1 MLQLLDW
8 FVFWEGHGY
17 LAVLIPIINFLLFSF
32 IPLPDELFLK
42 GFLINTGVSS
52 YLLWII
58 GKRLNR
64 NNRRRLI
71 DPKTN
76 EEVILKSNH
85 SFFGVKIENWGL
97 ILGIFSVLSFITEL
111 AENGEL

>member
-17 LAVLIPIINFLLFSF
+17 LAVLIPVINFFLFCF

-76 EEVILKSNH
+76 EEVILINNH

>member
-1 MLQLLDW
+1 MATWQ
-8 FVFWEGHGY
+8 F
-17 LAVLIPIINFLLFSF
+17 LIPIINFFLFCF
-32 IPLPDELFLK
+32 ISLPDEFFLK

-64 NNRRRLI
+64 NSRRRLI
-71 DPKTN
+71 DPETN

-85 SFFGVKIENWGL
+85 SLFFIKMQYWGL
-97 ILGIFSVLSFITEL
+97 ILGIASVLLFITEL
-111 AENGEL
+111 IIWFDS

>member
-1 MLQLLDW
+1 MLSLIPW
-8 FVFWEGHGY
+8 FLIWEGHGY
-17 LAVLIPIINFLLFSF
+17 LAGLIPVINFILFSL
-32 IPLPDELFLK
+32 IPLPDDLFLK
-42 GFLINTGVSS
+42 GLFISTGVSS

-85 SFFGVKIENWGL
+85 SLFFVKIEDWGL
-97 ILGIFSVLSFITEL
+97 ILGIFSVLSFISVLIE
-111 AENGEL
+111 E

>member
-1 MLQLLDW
+1 MW
-8 FVFWEGHGY
+8 FVIWEGYGY
-17 LAVLIPIINFLLFSF
+17 LTVLIPLINFFLFCLIASVLPEDLFMFGLF
-32 IPLPDELFLK
+32 IS
-42 GFLINTGVSS
+42 TGVSS
-52 YLLWII
+52 YLLWKI

-85 SFFGVKIENWGL
+85 SLFFVKIENWGL
-97 ILGIFSVLSFITEL
+97 ILGIISILLFITEL
-111 AENGEL
+111 IGE

>member
-1 MLQLLDW
+1 MWW
-8 FVFWEGHGY
+8 FVIWEGHGY
-17 LAVLIPIINFLLFSF
+17 LAALIPIIILLLYIAIDPVFTGLEDLSSLGVIFS
-32 IPLPDELFLK
+32 LAL
-42 GFLINTGVSS
+42 SS

>member
-1 MLQLLDW
+1 MWW
-8 FVFWEGHGY
+8 FVIFEGHGY
-17 LAVLIPIINFLLFSF
+17 LAALLPIIIFFLYVVIETVF
-32 IPLPDELFLK
+32 
-42 GFLINTGVSS
+42 TGSEDLSSLGVIFCLAFSS

-97 ILGIFSVLSFITEL
+97 ILGIFSILSFITEL

>member
-42 GFLINTGVSS
+42 GFLIHTGVTS

-71 DPKTN
+71 YPKIN

-85 SFFGVKIENWGL
+85 SLFFVKIEDWGL
-97 ILGIFSVLSFITEL
+97 ILGIFSVLSFISVLIE
-111 AENGEL
+111 E

>member
-1 MLQLLDW
+1 M
-8 FVFWEGHGY
+8 
-17 LAVLIPIINFLLFSF
+17 AVLIPVINFFLFCF

-42 GFLINTGVSS
+42 GFLINTGFSS

-58 GKRLNR
+58 GKRLNKK
-64 NNRRRLI
+64 RRLI

>member
-1 MLQLLDW
+1 MLSLIQW
-8 FVFWEGHGY
+8 FVIWEGHGY
-17 LAVLIPIINFLLFSF
+17 LAGLIPVINFILFSL
-32 IPLPDELFLK
+32 IPLPDDLFLK
-42 GFLINTGVSS
+42 GLFISTGVSS

-71 DPKTN
+71 DPKIN

-85 SFFGVKIENWGL
+85 SLFFVKIEDWGL

>member
-1 MLQLLDW
+1 MLQLLNW

-17 LAVLIPIINFLLFSF
+17 LAVLIPIINFFLFCF

-42 GFLINTGVSS
+42 GFLINTCVSS

-64 NNRRRLI
+64 NNLRRLI
-71 DPKTN
+71 DTKTN
-76 EEVILKSNH
+76 EEVILKINH
-85 SFFGVKIENWGL
+85 SLFFIKIQYWWLFFGIA
-97 ILGIFSVLSFITEL
+97 SVLLFIIEL
-111 AENGEL
+111 IIWFDS

>member
-1 MLQLLDW
+1 MW
-8 FVFWEGHGY
+8 FVIWEGYGY
-17 LAVLIPIINFLLFSF
+17 LAALIPIIIFLLYIAIETVF
-32 IPLPDELFLK
+32 
-42 GFLINTGVSS
+42 TGSEDLSSLGVIFCLALSS

-71 DPKTN
+71 DPETN

-85 SFFGVKIENWGL
+85 SLFFIKIQYWVL
-97 ILGIFSVLSFITEL
+97 MLGIFTVFGTILWIFDS
-111 AENGEL
+111 

>member
-1 MLQLLDW
+1 MW
-8 FVFWEGHGY
+8 FVIWEGHGY
-17 LAVLIPIINFLLFSF
+17 LAGLIPAINFFLFCLIPFPEDLFMLGLF
-32 IPLPDELFLK
+32 ICA
-42 GFLINTGVSS
+42 GVTS

-58 GKRLNR
+58 GKSLNR

-85 SFFGVKIENWGL
+85 SLFFVKVEKWGL
-97 ILGIFSVLSFITEL
+97 ILGIASVLLFITDL
-111 AENGEL
+111 LGE

>member
-1 MLQLLDW
+1 MWW
-8 FVFWEGHGY
+8 FVIWEGHGY
-17 LAVLIPIINFLLFSF
+17 LAALIPIIILLLYTAIGPVFTGSEDFSS
-32 IPLPDELFLK
+32 L
-42 GFLINTGVSS
+42 GVIFCLAFSS

-71 DPKTN
+71 DPETN

-85 SFFGVKIENWGL
+85 SLFFIKIQYWGL
-97 ILGIFSVLSFITEL
+97 MLGIFTVFGTILWIFDS
-111 AENGEL
+111 

>member
-1 MLQLLDW
+1 MLSLIPW
-8 FVFWEGHGY
+8 FLIWEGHGY
-17 LAVLIPIINFLLFSF
+17 LAGLIPVINFILFSL
-32 IPLPDELFLK
+32 IPLPDDLFLK
-42 GFLINTGVSS
+42 GLFISTGVSS

-85 SFFGVKIENWGL
+85 SLFFIKIQYWGL
-97 ILGIFSVLSFITEL
+97 IFGIASVLLFITEL
-111 AENGEL
+111 IIWFDS

>member
-1 MLQLLDW
+1 M
-8 FVFWEGHGY
+8 
-17 LAVLIPIINFLLFSF
+17 
-32 IPLPDELFLK
+32 PDELFLK

-64 NNRRRLI
+64 NNLRRLI
-71 DPKTN
+71 DPETN

-85 SFFGVKIENWGL
+85 SLFFIKIRYWGL
-97 ILGIFSVLSFITEL
+97 LLGIFTVFGSILWVFDS
-111 AENGEL
+111 

>member
-1 MLQLLDW
+1 M
-8 FVFWEGHGY
+8 
-17 LAVLIPIINFLLFSF
+17 AALIPIIILLLYTAIGPVFTGSEDFSS
-32 IPLPDELFLK
+32 L
-42 GFLINTGVSS
+42 GVIFCLAFSS

-85 SFFGVKIENWGL
+85 SLFFIKIQYWGL
-97 ILGIFSVLSFITEL
+97 IFGIASVLVFITEL
-111 AENGEL
+111 IIWFDS

>member
-1 MLQLLDW
+1 MW
-8 FVFWEGHGY
+8 FVIWEGHGY
-17 LAVLIPIINFLLFSF
+17 LVALIPII
-32 IPLPDELFLK
+32 I
-42 GFLINTGVSS
+42 LILYIAIETVFTGSEDLSSLGLIFCLALSS

-71 DPKTN
+71 DPETN

-85 SFFGVKIENWGL
+85 SLFFIKIQYWGL
-97 ILGIFSVLSFITEL
+97 FLGIFTVFGSILWVFDS
-111 AENGEL
+111 